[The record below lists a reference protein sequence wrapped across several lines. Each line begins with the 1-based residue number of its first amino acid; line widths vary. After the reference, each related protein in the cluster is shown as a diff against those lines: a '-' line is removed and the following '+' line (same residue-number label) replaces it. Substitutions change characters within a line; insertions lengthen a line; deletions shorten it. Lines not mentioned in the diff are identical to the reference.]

1 MDLKCYEQQQKNK
14 QTARLIVKHI
24 HYINK
29 IKK

>member
-1 MDLKCYEQQQKNK
+1 MDLKCYEQQKK
-14 QTARLIVKHI
+14 QTARLIEKHI